1 MIAATTAVK
10 AAHGPYL
17 ILLIV
22 TVVVGASAELRQ
34 LAKARPEATNVDW
47 KDEIVLRVA
56 VLAGIA
62 VALLALFHVPGA
74 AIRPTALAAWLG
86 LIFLWCGIALRIWCF
101 HTLGGYFT
109 LTVRT
114 SNDQPVIA
122 DGPYRVLRHPSY
134 AGSLLIV
141 AGIGCFFDNWL
152 SLLAIVAGMTVG
164 LVYRIRAEEG
174 ALVRDLGDRYR
185 EYAATRKRLVPYVW

>member
-1 MIAATTAVK
+1 MIAVTTALK
-10 AAHGPYL
+10 AVHRPYMM
-17 ILLIV
+17 LLIV

-34 LAKARPEATNVDW
+34 LAKARPEATKVDW

-56 VLAGIA
+56 VLAGVA

-74 AIRPTALAAWLG
+74 AVRPPALATWLG

-101 HTLGGYFT
+101 QLGRYFT

-114 SNDQPVIA
+114 SSDQPVIA

-134 AGSLLIV
+134 AGSLLVV

-174 ALVRDLGDRYR
+174 VLVRDLGDRYR
-185 EYAATRKRLVPYVW
+185 EYAATRKRLVPHVW

>member
-1 MIAATTAVK
+1 MIAVTTAVK
-10 AAHGPYL
+10 AVHGPYL

-34 LAKARPEATNVDW
+34 LTKARPEATKVDW

-56 VLAGIA
+56 VLGGIA

-74 AIRPTALAAWLG
+74 AIRSTALAAWLG
-86 LIFLWCGIALRIWCF
+86 LIFLWCGTALRIWCF
-101 HTLGGYFT
+101 HTLGRYFT

-114 SNDQPVIA
+114 SSDQPVIA

-141 AGIGCFFDNWL
+141 AGIGCYFDNWL